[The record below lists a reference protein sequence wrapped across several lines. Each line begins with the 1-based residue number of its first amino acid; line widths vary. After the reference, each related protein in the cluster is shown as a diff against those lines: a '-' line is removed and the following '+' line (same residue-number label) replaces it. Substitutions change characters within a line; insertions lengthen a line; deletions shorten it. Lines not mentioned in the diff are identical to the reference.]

1 LRQLRGRLARAWGAL
16 LDGLGYLAV
25 VLMAALTVAVVYE
38 VAARYVFNRP
48 TAWAVDFTEYALL
61 YVTFVGA
68 AWALRDHAH
77 IRIEMVVER
86 LGRRPQLSLGAL
98 VSLVGA
104 GVSAV
109 LMWQGAEVTWEA
121 YANNQAMLKAWRVPR
136 WILILPIS
144 LGSLLLAIEFLR
156 QAWGSFRELRRR

>member
-38 VAARYVFNRP
+38 VGARYVFNRP
-48 TAWAVDFTEYALL
+48 TVWAVDFTEYALL
-61 YVTFVGA
+61 YVTFIGA

-136 WILILPIS
+136 WVLILPIF

>member
-1 LRQLRGRLARAWGAL
+1 MLARAWGAL
-16 LDGLGYLAV
+16 LDGLGYLAAS
-25 VLMAALTVAVVYE
+25 LMAALTVAVVYE

-48 TAWAVDFTEYALL
+48 TVWAVDFTEYALL

-86 LGRRPQLSLGAL
+86 LGRGPQLSLGAL
-98 VSLVGA
+98 VSLVAA

-136 WILILPIS
+136 WVLILPIS

>member
-1 LRQLRGRLARAWGAL
+1 MRQLSRAWDAL

-25 VLMAALTVAVVYE
+25 ALMAALTAAVVYE
-38 VAARYVFNRP
+38 VGARYFFNRP

-61 YVTFVGA
+61 YITFLGA

-77 IRIEMVVER
+77 IRIEILIER
-86 LGRRPQLSLGAL
+86 LGSRPQLVLGAL
-98 VSLVGA
+98 VSLVAG

-136 WILILPIS
+136 WILIFPIF

-156 QAWGSFRELRRR
+156 QAWGSLMELRRR